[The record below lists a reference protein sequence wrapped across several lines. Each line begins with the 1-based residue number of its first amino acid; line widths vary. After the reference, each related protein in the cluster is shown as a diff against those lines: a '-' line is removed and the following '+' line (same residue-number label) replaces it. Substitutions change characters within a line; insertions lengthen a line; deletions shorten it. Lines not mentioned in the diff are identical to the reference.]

1 MATPRYITL
10 REARL
15 HVKLE
20 AYKNDQSDAMA
31 EAIKDATAM
40 VDTWTGTWWDK
51 RHVKI
56 TTAAVEVGQRSLFMP
71 ARIISIDSITV
82 DGVALLAADFQVFS
96 SWIRYTDGRS
106 WTREPQAIVVEG
118 QFGQTITPGDIK
130 SLTKEVAGALSGF
143 KTKTYMTSDGV
154 QATVSNTSIP
164 DWADTTVEMR
174 AWRPQIDQSFKVET
188 L

>member
-10 REARL
+10 EEARL

-20 AYKNDQSDAMA
+20 AYKGDQKAEMN
-31 EAIKDATAM
+31 EAIKDATET
-40 VDTWTGTWWDK
+40 VDSWTGTWWDK
-51 RHVKI
+51 RHVRI
-56 TTAAVEVGQRSLFMP
+56 TTEAVEVGQRSLFMP

-82 DGVALLAADFQVFS
+82 DGVALLAADFKLFG

-106 WTREPQAIVVEG
+106 WTRKAQAIVVEG
-118 QFGQTITPGDIK
+118 QFGHVTTPGDIK
-130 SLTKEVAGALSGF
+130 RLTKELSGAFSGF

-164 DWADTTVEMR
+164 DWADTTVETR
-174 AWRPQIDQSFKVET
+174 AWRPQIDQVFKVET